1 MMPQKSVEKSGQFVV
16 PGERLAVIEE
26 LLSGSG
32 TYASED
38 GTIYSSITGQVL
50 VDTFN
55 KTVTVHPWVHLPVM
69 PREGSIV
76 IGQVSS
82 LQDKVATVQIFKVG
96 RKYLS
101 SGIFI
106 GSLHI
111 SMVNADYVKTMFDAF
126 KVGDIIRAK
135 VVNDKNLAYQ
145 LSTIDRTLG
154 VLHAF
159 CSRCGFPL
167 ERKQN
172 LQCQVCKN
180 VEERK
185 LAPDYGEAAF

>member
-1 MMPQKSVEKSGQFVV
+1 MSQKSVEKSGQFVV

-26 LLSGSG
+26 LLSGPG
-32 TYASED
+32 TYAGED
-38 GTIYSSITGQVL
+38 GTIYSSITGQVS

-55 KTVTVHPWVHLPVM
+55 KIVAVYPRVHLPVM
-69 PREGSIV
+69 PHEGSV
-76 IGQVSS
+76 VLGQVSS
-82 LQDKVATVQIFKVG
+82 VQDKGAAVQIFKVG

-101 SGIFI
+101 SGLFT
-106 GSLHI
+106 GSLHV

-135 VVNDKNLAYQ
+135 VVSDKNLAYQ
-145 LSTIDRTLG
+145 LSTVDRTLG
-154 VLHAF
+154 VLYAF

-167 ERKQN
+167 MRKRN